1 MRGKAGRRQLN
12 KLLID
17 FTKVSCLLKI
27 MKISSIK
34 KKPKDTGGNSSNL
47 KLDLSH
53 IIDLLPC
60 YISIQDREFR
70 IIFANQLFKL
80 DFGEATGKTCFAVYK
95 GSRDICPNCP
105 VQKTF
110 GDKRAHVSEET
121 VQLPSGKICQILIQT
136 APIMDEN
143 GEVAAVIE
151 MSTNITALKKSQ
163 KELKMLGQSITLLSH
178 GIKNILEGL
187 EGGAYVVDEGFKDN
201 DVSLAKKGWNIVNKN
216 IIEITDVVKN
226 ILYSSK
232 NRPLKYE
239 PASPGQLVSDS
250 VTLFKEKAAG
260 FHIRLTEQ
268 INPDIPEVQ
277 VDIASVRQMLH
288 NLIWNG
294 LQACLKDGQKKNH
307 FVSVKTDF
315 YDDDHFLFEIADNGV
330 GMDQTTQRNIFE
342 EFFSTKGSAG
352 TGLGLAV
359 VEKVVNKHGGRIE
372 VDSAAGKGSRFTIIF
387 KLK

>member
-1 MRGKAGRRQLN
+1 MSSQKQLPHN
-12 KLLID
+12 DTLAN
-17 FTKVSCLLKI
+17 
-27 MKISSIK
+27 SIRL
-34 KKPKDTGGNSSNL
+34 GLG
-47 KLDLSH
+47 LDQ

-60 YISIQDREFR
+60 YISIQDRDFR
-70 IIFANQLFKL
+70 ILFANRLFKA
-80 DFGEATGKTCFAVYK
+80 DFGDATGKACYTVYK
-95 GSRDICPNCP
+95 CAQEVCPNCP

-110 GDKRAHVSEET
+110 RDKHGHVTEET
-121 VQLPSGKICQILIQT
+121 VKLASGKICQIFIQT
-136 APIMDEN
+136 SPIMDED

-151 MSTNITALKKSQ
+151 MSTNITAIKKSQ

-187 EGGAYVVDEGFKDN
+187 EGGAYVVDAGFKDN
-201 DVSLAKKGWNIVNKN
+201 DVALARKGWNIVNKN
-216 IIEITDVVKN
+216 ISEITDVVKN

-239 PASPGQLVSDS
+239 TASPGRLVRDS
-250 VTLFKEKAAG
+250 IALFKEKAAG
-260 FHIRLTEQ
+260 LNIRLREQ
-268 INPDIPEVQ
+268 INPHVPEVQ

-294 LQACLKDGQKKNH
+294 LQACLNDAQKKNH

-315 YDDDHFLFEIADNGV
+315 YDDEHFLFEIADNGT
-330 GMDQTTQRNIFE
+330 GMDQATRRNIFE
-342 EFFSTKGSAG
+342 EFFSTKGSGG

-372 VDSAAGKGSRFTIIF
+372 VESDPGKGSRFTIIF
-387 KLK
+387 RLT